1 MQIMFFATFE
11 IAFFSNFRALCLFI
25 VVVVVE
31 AAVVAVMVVVAD
43 VVVDNTVGV
52 VLSIFNSR
60 FLIK

>member
-1 MQIMFFATFE
+1 MNFCVFE

-43 VVVDNTVGV
+43 VVVDNTGDGV